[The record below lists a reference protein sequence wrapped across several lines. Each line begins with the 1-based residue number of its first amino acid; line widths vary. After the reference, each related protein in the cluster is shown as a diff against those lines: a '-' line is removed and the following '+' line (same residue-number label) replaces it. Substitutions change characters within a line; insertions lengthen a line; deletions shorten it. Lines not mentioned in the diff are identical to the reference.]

1 MTISELRIF
10 SKNPALWLFY
20 LYSLLTSCKK
30 SKKSFEPFLRKLRY
44 QPTNQPINQP
54 ALIWRPFH
62 EYLQIKI
69 FFPKIRLCENEISSR
84 YPPHHPLFTDDS
96 NTAKKHKLSK
106 QCFLPPLHRF
116 FIQSSQYQYW
126 KASKYSI
133 LTVIVL
139 GPPVLDSS
147 TWSQNFMLPLIL
159 NTNFIKPE
167 SEIGYS
173 QDSISH

>member
-1 MTISELRIF
+1 MTIPELRIF

-20 LYSLLTSCKK
+20 RYSPLTSCKK

-44 QPTNQPINQP
+44 QPTSVNMETFSRISPNQD
-54 ALIWRPFH
+54 
-62 EYLQIKI
+62 
-69 FFPKIRLCENEISSR
+69 FFSKIRLCENEISSR
-84 YPPHHPLFTDDS
+84 YPPHHPLFTDDP

>member
-10 SKNPALWLFY
+10 SKNPAQWLFY
-20 LYSLLTSCKK
+20 LYSPLTSCKK

-69 FFPKIRLCENEISSR
+69 FFQKSGSVRMKYLVDIQPTTLYSPTIQAPPKN
-84 YPPHHPLFTDDS
+84 
-96 NTAKKHKLSK
+96 KLSK

-116 FIQSSQYQYW
+116 FTQSSQYQYW
-126 KASKYSI
+126 KASKYSM
-133 LTVIVL
+133 LTVTEL
-139 GPPVLDSS
+139 GPPVSESLIG
-147 TWSQNFMLPLIL
+147 SQNFMPPLTRNINL
-159 NTNFIKPE
+159 IERE
-167 SEIGYS
+167 SKIGCP
-173 QDSISH
+173 